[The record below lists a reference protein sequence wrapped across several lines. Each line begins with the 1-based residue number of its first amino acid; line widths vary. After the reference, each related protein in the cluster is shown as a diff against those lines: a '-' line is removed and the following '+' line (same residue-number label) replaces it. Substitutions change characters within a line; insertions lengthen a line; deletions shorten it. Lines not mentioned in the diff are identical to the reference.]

1 MPAPVS
7 LIVPTYNAAVSL
19 PDCLS
24 SIARQTHSTL
34 QVLVIDD
41 GSTDAT
47 QECIKKFAQQ
57 DSRFTLIAQ
66 PNSGVASARNT
77 GLDYA
82 TGEMIAFV
90 DADDTVDPNYIAS
103 LMAVRSQADLISCG
117 YRRVG
122 PHPRAVSLG
131 RSGALSRDEMIANT
145 LCSERIGGGCWN
157 KLFRRNLIEQAQ
169 LRFDAT
175 LSVGEDMLFLTEY
188 ALIAERYWHVDL
200 PLYNYVSHP
209 NSITRR
215 AYSQRVFTAKDASI
229 INAVE
234 RIAEITQQAS
244 PDIQASVDYRRARSA
259 LRVLLQ
265 MLACRHWDA
274 ALAKRLQQNLRIGLP
289 STLKSHHSRMMEK
302 AMITLAAGS
311 PRITYQLL
319 SLALRV
325 AGPRIIPTEG

>member
-103 LMAVRSQADLISCG
+103 LIAVRSQADLISCG

-122 PHPRAVSLG
+122 SHPRAVSLG

-244 PDIQASVDYRRARSA
+244 PAIQASVDYRRARSA